1 MQACV
6 RPWPHTQQPAA
17 LGQLGLVR
25 LTTAVWHRLHKRYTS
40 CFCHGSSGASRAWRV
55 QEKGE
60 QKQLA
65 CWHAGQAPPQAG
77 DAARGFVQIDAFCH
91 EHGEHG
97 EKRRRVLGRAS
108 RRDSARRCP
117 CRGRRGQPRQPSY
130 HRLVGG
136 PWAVKAAHIAAGGLA
151 GVQGSTLQPAWL
163 GLSITV
169 APVLGLLL
177 LRCAVPA
184 Q

>member
-1 MQACV
+1 MWSS
-6 RPWPHTQQPAA
+6 PQQLWDSLP
-17 LGQLGLVR
+17 LPM
-25 LTTAVWHRLHKRYTS
+25 LTTPVWHRLHKRYTS

-91 EHGEHG
+91 KHGEHG
-97 EKRRRVLGRAS
+97 EKRRRVWGRAS
-108 RRDSARRCP
+108 GRASARRCP
-117 CRGRRGQPRQPSY
+117 CRGHRGQPRQPQLSS
-130 HRLVGG
+130 
-136 PWAVKAAHIAAGGLA
+136 AGGAPL
-151 GVQGSTLQPAWL
+151 GCEGSTHCRRSNGRSAGQHPAASL
-163 GLSITV
+163 
-169 APVLGLLL
+169 ARAQHQCPVKGLLP
-177 LRCAVPA
+177 LRCAVHA